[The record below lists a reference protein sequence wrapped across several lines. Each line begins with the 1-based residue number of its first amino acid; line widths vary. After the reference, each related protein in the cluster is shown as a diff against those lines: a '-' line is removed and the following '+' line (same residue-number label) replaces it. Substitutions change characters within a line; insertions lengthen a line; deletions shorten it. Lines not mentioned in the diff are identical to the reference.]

1 MNKKAVLIGGVIL
14 IALVAGGVF
23 LLSQNKKAGTR
34 TTATKAL
41 YHCPMHKEY
50 ISDKPGNCPICSMKL
65 VKKEGSDE
73 EAMKK
78 MIQENQVTHSETSQT
93 TNTEAAA
100 ATGAVFISPERQQML
115 GVRSVPA
122 EYKTISREVRTVGKI
137 AYDETRITHI
147 HTRFN
152 GWIEHVFVDFV
163 GEPVRK
169 GQQLFTI
176 YSPELV
182 STQEEYLLALRSREK
197 LGGSSFDWISKG
209 SNTLADSA
217 KERLKLWGV
226 SEAEIEEVR
235 KTGKARRTVPVYS
248 PVNGIVTQRA
258 AYHHGTYITPEM
270 EIYTIVDISTV
281 WLVADISEKD
291 LPFVKTG
298 QMLTI
303 EFPYSNGKRID
314 SRIEFFYPYL
324 DPATRTGQVRV
335 QLKNPGN
342 QFKLD
347 QFVNV
352 FVRME
357 EQKNL
362 VVPSDAVLNT
372 GEKQYVFID
381 LGDGYFDPRQLRI
394 GVQTAEETSIE
405 EGLKEGERVVTAAN
419 FLLDSEAR
427 LRGVLE
433 NMGKPKQPTETIAQ
447 PKTKL
452 NIQILQPKTAKTGD
466 NEFKVSVKDASGNPI
481 TGSEVEVTIFM
492 PQMGNMPPM
501 TSKGVLLDQ
510 GNGIYAG
517 TLSVPMAWTWE
528 TTISVRKDGNV
539 LGSIK
544 TTVTAR

>member
-1 MNKKAVLIGGVIL
+1 MNKKLVLVIGVIL
-14 IALVAGGVF
+14 VALIVGGVF
-23 LLSQNKKAGTR
+23 LLSRNNKNAVTN
-34 TTATKAL
+34 TAVTKAL
-41 YHCPMHKEY
+41 YYCPMHKEY
-50 ISDKPGNCPICSMKL
+50 VSDKPGNCPICSMKL

-73 EAMKK
+73 GAMNK
-78 MIQENQVTHSETSQT
+78 MMQENQVHRSEAPQT
-93 TNTEAAA
+93 TSTGSAAA
-100 ATGAVFISPERQQML
+100 GAVFISPERQQML
-115 GVRSVPA
+115 GVRSVAA
-122 EYKTISREVRTVGKI
+122 EYKTISRELRTVGKI

-147 HTRFN
+147 HTKFN
-152 GWIEHVFVDFV
+152 GWIERVFIDFV

-169 GQQLFTI
+169 GQRLFTI

-197 LGGSSFDWISKG
+197 LGASSFDWISKG

-226 SEAEIEEVR
+226 SEAEIEELTR
-235 KTGKARRTVPVYS
+235 TGKARRTIPVYS

-270 EIYTIVDISTV
+270 EIYTLVDISTV
-281 WLVADISEKD
+281 WLVADIYEKD
-291 LPFVKTG
+291 LPFVKIG
-298 QMLTI
+298 QKLTI
-303 EFPYSNGKRID
+303 EFPYGNGKTID

-324 DPATRTGQVRV
+324 DPATRTGQVRI

-342 QFKLD
+342 KFKPD

-352 FVRME
+352 FIKTE

-381 LGDGYFDPRQLRI
+381 LGDGYFDPRQVRI
-394 GVQTAEETSIE
+394 GVQTVDGTSIE

-433 NMGKPKQPTETIAQ
+433 NMGKPTQPTETIAQ

-452 NIQILQPKTAKTGD
+452 NIEILQPKTAKTGD

-481 TGSEVEVTIFM
+481 TGAEVEVTLFM
-492 PQMGNMPPM
+492 PQMASMPPM
-501 TSKGVLLDQ
+501 TSKGALLDQ

-517 TLSVPMAWTWE
+517 MLSVPMAWTWE
-528 TTISVRKDGNV
+528 TTITVRKDSQV
-539 LGSIK
+539 LGSMK
-544 TTVTAR
+544 TSVTAR